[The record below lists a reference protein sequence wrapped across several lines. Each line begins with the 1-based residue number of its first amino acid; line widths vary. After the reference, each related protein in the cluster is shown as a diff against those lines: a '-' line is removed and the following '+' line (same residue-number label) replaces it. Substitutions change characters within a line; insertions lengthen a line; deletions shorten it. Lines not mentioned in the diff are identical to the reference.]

1 MKSSV
6 GAAPATAVSL
16 ARLKVRL
23 LAEGLRIDAGVDE
36 ALAREG
42 RPRLRVRSGSCGGLD
57 VILPDGSY
65 VNCPVD
71 ELFATH
77 SPFVLRH
84 EDGWVITDETGRD
97 APVPVTLAPRP
108 AYYDRRGS
116 AGVLLRQVG
125 QVCSDRLG
133 VGLTNGCVYWAR
145 AQTRCQ
151 FCSIGLNVRNG
162 NEIGRKPLPAV
173 LEVVDAALSDPV
185 APAAHVLLG
194 GGTPPGPDAGA
205 IGIAHATR
213 AIKARWPHVPVY
225 AMISPPAEPHYI
237 QELVDAGVD
246 ELGINIE
253 VFSDVAGERYLPA
266 KRSLGL
272 STYLRMLEVAVAA
285 FAARFGHGDAQV
297 GRVRSIMIVGLESAQ
312 DTLHGVE
319 ALASRGVMPILTPLR
334 PMRGT
339 PLERHPQWPA
349 EALWDLTQEAASVAD
364 RYGLPLGPT
373 CIPCQAN
380 TLNVPGHPAYRAY

>member
-1 MKSSV
+1 VNSSAE
-6 GAAPATAVSL
+6 AAPASAVSL

-23 LAEGLRIDAGVDE
+23 LAEGLRIGDDVGDT
-36 ALAREG
+36 LARDG

-57 VILPDGSY
+57 LILPDGSY

-71 ELFATH
+71 ELFAAT
-77 SPFVLRH
+77 SPLVLRH
-84 EDGWVITDETGRD
+84 DGEWVITDETGRD
-97 APVPVTLAPRP
+97 EPVPVTPAPRP

-116 AGVLLRQVG
+116 DGVPLRQIG

-133 VGLTNGCVYWAR
+133 VGLTNGCVYWAK
-145 AQTRCQ
+145 AESRCQ

-162 NEIGRKPLPAV
+162 NEIGQKRLPAI
-173 LEVVDAALSDPV
+173 LEVVEAAVSDPV
-185 APAAHVLLG
+185 APATHVLLG

-205 IGIAHATR
+205 LAIAAATR
-213 AIKARWPHVPVY
+213 AIKARWPDLLVY
-225 AMISPPAEPHYI
+225 AMIAPPAEPRFVD
-237 QELVDAGVD
+237 ELVEAGVD
-246 ELGINIE
+246 ELGMNIE
-253 VFSDVAGERYLPA
+253 VFSDSAGERYLPA
-266 KRSLGL
+266 KRGLGL
-272 STYLRMLEVAVAA
+272 ATYLRMLEVAVAA
-285 FAARFGHGDAQV
+285 FAARFGTRDPRI
-297 GRVRSIMIVGLESAQ
+297 GRVRSIMIVGLEDAQ
-312 DTLHGVE
+312 DTLRGVE

-339 PLERHPQWPA
+339 PLETHPQWPA
-349 EALWDLTQEAASVAD
+349 EALWELTGQAAAVAD